1 MKVIIEAKTT
11 KQSYAEKRN
20 ETSSGCDHIKC
31 KLCEY

>member
-1 MKVIIEAKTT
+1 MKIIVEAKTT

-20 ETSSGCDHIKC
+20 DASSECDHIKS